1 MHEKKH
7 KDINIL
13 TETYSNHDQIHHQ
26 IHIRS
31 NWLGP
36 IFFSPVDSHTKG
48 SLVLLHPAPEG
59 ITEVDTDPK
68 GRFVSFKVISLPLM
82 TECYVLMPFQRVAPG
97 NSWLGGISLKEYK
110 IIWKIKMKEMKKK
123 KILGDF
129 ICSMDTMDRYGGNK
143 TLRLYRCCFCYALNV
158 DNGLRIYGEGRT
170 QISLSSPAMICPL
183 ARTQDT
189 QGLY

>member
-1 MHEKKH
+1 MIYDNVDSIKDPLKQDLALEFCKKNNN
-7 KDINIL
+7 KGISIL
-13 TETYSNHDQIHHQ
+13 TETYINHDQIHHQ

-82 TECYVLMPFQRVAPG
+82 TECYVLMPFQGVAPG

-123 KILGDF
+123 KYLE
-129 ICSMDTMDRYGGNK
+129 
-143 TLRLYRCCFCYALNV
+143 TLFV
-158 DNGLRIYGEGRT
+158 VWIQWTGMVEIKH
-170 QISLSSPAMICPL
+170 
-183 ARTQDT
+183 
-189 QGLY
+189 